1 LSSAA
6 NEVTVAPAA
15 EAVQQ
20 ETEPNAL
27 QLTDAV
33 LANLTDY
40 QLSDI
45 DLFKFDDEADA
56 NSTSAKVKRTDVGD
70 CKVYP
75 GDARWPSRLTWA
87 VFNLLTGG
95 ALIETVPIG
104 AVCYPNSGVY
114 DAAKCAS
121 IIANWTQSAT
131 Q

>member
-1 LSSAA
+1 MPKAA
-6 NEVTVAPAA
+6 NELTVAPAA
-15 EAVQQ
+15 EVVAD
-20 ETEPNAL
+20 ETDPNVL

-33 LANLTDY
+33 LANLTAY
-40 QLSDI
+40 ELSDI
-45 DLFKFDDEADA
+45 ELFHFDDSADLGIE
-56 NSTSAKVKRTDVGD
+56 KRTNKGD

-75 GDARWPSRLTWA
+75 GDWRWPSRLTWG

-114 DAAKCAS
+114 DAKKCSS
-121 IIANWTQSAT
+121 IIEHWTESDT

>member
-1 LSSAA
+1 VTKAA
-6 NEVTVAPAA
+6 NEFTVAPAA
-15 EAVQQ
+15 EPVLE
-20 ETEPNAL
+20 ETDPNVL
-27 QLTDAV
+27 QLTDTV
-33 LANLTDY
+33 LANLTAY

-45 DLFKFDDEADA
+45 GFFKFDDGADLGVVSKRA
-56 NSTSAKVKRTDVGD
+56 NKGD

-75 GDARWPSRLTWA
+75 GDNKWPSRLTWG

-114 DAAKCAS
+114 DANKCSNILAK
-121 IIANWTQSAT
+121 WTQSDT

>member
-1 LSSAA
+1 VPKAA
-6 NEVTVAPAA
+6 NKLTVAPAA
-15 EAVQQ
+15 ELVAE
-20 ETEPNAL
+20 ETHPNVY
-27 QLTDAV
+27 QLTDTV
-33 LANLTDY
+33 LANLTAC

-45 DLFKFDDEADA
+45 ELFKFDDSTDLGVVSKRA
-56 NSTSAKVKRTDVGD
+56 NTGD

-75 GDARWPSRLTWA
+75 GDSRWPSRLTWG

-114 DAAKCAS
+114 DATKCS
-121 IIANWTQSAT
+121 NIISQWTQSDT